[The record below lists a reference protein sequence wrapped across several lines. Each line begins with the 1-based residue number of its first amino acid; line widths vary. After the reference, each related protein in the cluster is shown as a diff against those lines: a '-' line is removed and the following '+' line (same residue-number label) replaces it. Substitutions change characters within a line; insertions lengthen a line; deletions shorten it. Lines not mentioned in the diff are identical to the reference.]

1 MICLDSFTKWILN
14 VWPQYEFKLGSFKIC
29 KITAFC
35 TGCFCEIYRVTNEA
49 IMNKTT
55 VSQVSYRF
63 LALGC
68 FPANLVSDVV
78 CVLFVL
84 RVGSLK
90 G

>member
-1 MICLDSFTKWILN
+1 MQFIKIL
-14 VWPQYEFKLGSFKIC
+14 VEFDLYISTIRFKESSIPHTQC
-29 KITAFC
+29 TSVMFIFRSLSPKTDVHTA
-35 TGCFCEIYRVTNEA
+35 
-49 IMNKTT
+49 
-55 VSQVSYRF
+55 QVSYRF

>member
-1 MICLDSFTKWILN
+1 MRKHAARFVMRNYKC
-14 VWPQYEFKLGSFKIC
+14 E
-29 KITAFC
+29 
-35 TGCFCEIYRVTNEA
+35 TGCMTA
-49 IMNKTT
+49 
-55 VSQVSYRF
+55 QVSYRF

>member
-1 MICLDSFTKWILN
+1 MKIISLSELLKLD
-14 VWPQYEFKLGSFKIC
+14 KISNLTVNC
-29 KITAFC
+29 ECSLFYQLHCEQMTIKISQPIT
-35 TGCFCEIYRVTNEA
+35 
-49 IMNKTT
+49 
-55 VSQVSYRF
+55 QVSYRF

>member
-1 MICLDSFTKWILN
+1 MSMSFGWYFTL
-14 VWPQYEFKLGSFKIC
+14 KLSIVKFLEVKLISYD
-29 KITAFC
+29 ID
-35 TGCFCEIYRVTNEA
+35 Y
-49 IMNKTT
+49 
-55 VSQVSYRF
+55 SQVSYRF

-68 FPANLVSDVV
+68 FLANLVSDVV

>member
-1 MICLDSFTKWILN
+1 MILSFIN
-14 VWPQYEFKLGSFKIC
+14 IC
-29 KITAFC
+29 KVPREGLKPRASPSVFNTSLG
-35 TGCFCEIYRVTNEA
+35 TLQKL
-49 IMNKTT
+49 MNGKSCLIPL
-55 VSQVSYRF
+55 SQVSYRF

>member
-1 MICLDSFTKWILN
+1 MVVILLHIFETIIGTSKNEDTCPILN
-14 VWPQYEFKLGSFKIC
+14 LCLENMSSRYA
-29 KITAFC
+29 TANSRLVSGPH
-35 TGCFCEIYRVTNEA
+35 GCAEGR
-49 IMNKTT
+49 
-55 VSQVSYRF
+55 SQVSYRF

>member
-1 MICLDSFTKWILN
+1 MANLLFKKYKNFQTKN
-14 VWPQYEFKLGSFKIC
+14 TQQC
-29 KITAFC
+29 
-35 TGCFCEIYRVTNEA
+35 
-49 IMNKTT
+49 
-55 VSQVSYRF
+55 SQVSYRF

>member
-1 MICLDSFTKWILN
+1 MLN
-14 VWPQYEFKLGSFKIC
+14 TLSSLNIGLPHYNIPRYNTDFNITQSCLGSQMVIFVFA
-29 KITAFC
+29 T
-35 TGCFCEIYRVTNEA
+35 
-49 IMNKTT
+49 
-55 VSQVSYRF
+55 SQVSYRF

>member
-1 MICLDSFTKWILN
+1 M
-14 VWPQYEFKLGSFKIC
+14 
-29 KITAFC
+29 
-35 TGCFCEIYRVTNEA
+35 EIFVKDFSR
-49 IMNKTT
+49 TT
-55 VSQVSYRF
+55 SQVSYRF

>member
-1 MICLDSFTKWILN
+1 MDTSRGDFPFFMSVL
-14 VWPQYEFKLGSFKIC
+14 V
-29 KITAFC
+29 A
-35 TGCFCEIYRVTNEA
+35 
-49 IMNKTT
+49 TT
-55 VSQVSYRF
+55 QVSYRF

-78 CVLFVL
+78 CVVFVL